1 MGNGFVWSTFK
12 PHLIAWKQPMGTIMD
27 RRKLHAFN
35 RIWTCSYLCVAA
47 EAQFNETVTVKM
59 QLNWTHSLNDH
70 CQWTMD
76 KEAALQ
82 LQLTELYNED
92 RTLSLYNYCSSS
104 HRIIH
109 VWLNDLNAHAFTS
122 WILFDA
128 NYIRFRNRRD
138 LFYSSNFTYERK
150 WTGKETDRSP
160 WTVSISVGH
169 GFFSK
174 EKHRTRVWN
183 ASENVLPQNSYISRP
198 IIGTIVLRHF

>member
-1 MGNGFVWSTFK
+1 MFRYIGVQMAEAKCCTYYMNGQWIRLKYFQTSFDCMEAAK
-12 PHLIAWKQPMGTIMD
+12 GTIMD

-70 CQWTMD
+70 CQWTMY

-109 VWLNDLNAHAFTS
+109 VWLNDLN
-122 WILFDA
+122 
-128 NYIRFRNRRD
+128 
-138 LFYSSNFTYERK
+138 
-150 WTGKETDRSP
+150 
-160 WTVSISVGH
+160 
-169 GFFSK
+169 
-174 EKHRTRVWN
+174 
-183 ASENVLPQNSYISRP
+183 
-198 IIGTIVLRHF
+198 